1 MLDSE
6 LTQEGLT
13 YPQSM
18 YSIHMIISPELLGK
32 APWKVTMFGLLQS
45 CMI

>member
-1 MLDSE
+1 MLDIDF
-6 LTQEGLT
+6 TPEGLT

-18 YSIHMIISPELLGK
+18 YSIHMMTSPELLRK